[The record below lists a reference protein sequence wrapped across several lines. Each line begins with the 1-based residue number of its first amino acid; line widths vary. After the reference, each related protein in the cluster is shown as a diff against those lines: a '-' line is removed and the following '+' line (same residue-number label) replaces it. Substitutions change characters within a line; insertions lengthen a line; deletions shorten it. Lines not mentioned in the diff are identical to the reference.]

1 VEQEERLTITEHLG
15 ELRSRLIKCAIA
27 LGIGVAA
34 GFPLAPYVFDILKS
48 RAEGLDLV
56 FIYVTEMV
64 GIYIKVA
71 LYCGIA
77 LVLPYLIYHLLMFLS
92 PALKDKEKR
101 YVYFSLPIVALL
113 FAAGVCFAYF
123 ILLPPALKFLL
134 FFAGDIAKP
143 MITINNYVSVVL
155 RLLLAVG
162 LIFEIPLI
170 ITLLAK
176 LGVVNPQKLARGR
189 KWALLAAF
197 VLAAII
203 TPTVDPVNQTLM
215 ALPIIALYEI
225 SIWLSK
231 LVYPRKALALATTA
245 TDSQDPTSLQYP
257 HSKL

>member
-1 VEQEERLTITEHLG
+1 VEQEKKLTIGAHLQ
-15 ELRSRLIKCAIA
+15 ELRSRLIKSAIA
-27 LGIGVAA
+27 VGIAILVA
-34 GFPLAPYVFDILKS
+34 FPLTPYIFHILES
-48 RAEGLDLV
+48 RAENLDLV
-56 FIYVTEMV
+56 FIHVTEML
-64 GIYIKVA
+64 GTYIKVS

-77 LVLPYLIYHLLMFLS
+77 LALPYLIYHLVMFIS

-101 YVYFSLPIVALL
+101 YVYFSLPLVALL

-123 ILLPPALKFLL
+123 VFLPPALKFLL
-134 FFAGDIAKP
+134 TFGSDIARP
-143 MITINNYVSVVL
+143 MITIGNYVSIVA

-245 TDSQDPTSLQYP
+245 TDSQDPNSLQYP